1 MTDTELVHQVEQ
13 ALLGA
18 MITRPKAIT
27 GLGEIPP
34 ELFTDQRHQAIAAAL
49 TGTAGTE
56 RGLLGRLRGLFAR
69 FSRQAREAEQY
80 METLPG
86 LCPDAAHI
94 GSYHRILA
102 EARALR
108 EAAAQAAAERA
119 AQNTQTLDAA
129 SRNLAVQTGDTPRPT
144 APGEL
149 ASDVARLARTLS
161 TRTRRPTSAPAP
173 AGNAQPA
180 QQQEA
185 SGSQAAGSQT
195 RPAPQQ
201 ARVPAQAASTQ
212 ATPAPEPGAAPQTA
226 SRNGHPAAAIRTT
239 RPEDVQDLILAALM
253 RDPDEARNVCS
264 WLPASVFPEGPR
276 RELFTMISEHVR
288 NRREV
293 DPLIMAWAA
302 DLRKSAGPAGD
313 TWNQDEGWA
322 SPAFTLGIGR
332 LGTAPGTAIILGRML
347 LAEHMVTTGTAASTR
362 PVVPGTAQTTKP
374 DTSRAPEVTHE
385 PAPRQAPAP
394 DRRQRPTTAP
404 AHGNGTRS
412 GAGEDQRSVRN
423 EKTAPASGP
432 QLRPPAQAPAQPGIV
447 PGM

>member
-18 MITRPKAIT
+18 MITRPKAIA
-27 GLGEIPP
+27 GLGEVPP

-49 TGTAGTE
+49 TGSVGEE
-56 RGLLGRLRGLFAR
+56 RGLLGRLRGFFAR

-80 METLPG
+80 METLPS
-86 LCPDAAHI
+86 LCPDAGHI
-94 GSYHRILA
+94 GNYHRILA

-119 AQNTQTLDAA
+119 ARNTQTLDGA

-149 ASDVARLARTLS
+149 APDVARLARTLS
-161 TRTRRPTSAPAP
+161 TRTRRPASAPAP
-173 AGNAQPA
+173 EGNAQPA
-180 QQQEA
+180 QQQA
-185 SGSQAAGSQT
+185 SAPQAAGSQT

-201 ARVPAQAASTQ
+201 ARVPAQAASAQ
-212 ATPAPEPGAAPQTA
+212 ATPVPEPGAAAQTA

-253 RDPDEARNVCS
+253 RDSDEARNVCS

-313 TWNQDEGWA
+313 TWNQNEGWA

-332 LGTAPGTAIILGRML
+332 LGAAPGTAIILGRML

-374 DTSRAPEVTHE
+374 ETSRAPEVAHDTV
-385 PAPRQAPAP
+385 PRQAPAP
-394 DRRQRPTTAP
+394 DRRQRPTTAS
-404 AHGNGTRS
+404 ANGNGTRS
-412 GAGEDQRSVRN
+412 GAGEEQRSVRN

-432 QLRPPAQAPAQPGIV
+432 QLRPPAPAPAQPGIV
-447 PGM
+447 PGR